1 LVNFRST
8 IRSTNSFFLCVLQV
22 LRQSSRTCKLLY
34 SHGGSHRFESCSAHH
49 PNQSLTGHLA
59 VLRCSRLL
67 QLLRYVP
74 QIIVRSGNP
83 IHPDRPGE
91 GRDYAIATSERP
103 WITGANRSHRR
114 ELSAPAAVAPAACAC
129 DGFWALL
136 LIPRSS
142 RFRAWLT
149 SREWNWPSCS
159 RLISTARA
167 HQPQHPK
174 PRSRMRL
181 GHSMG

>member
-1 LVNFRST
+1 MEVTGSNPVAPT
-8 IRSTNSFFLCVLQV
+8 IRINHLPGILLFCVAPDC
-22 LRQSSRTCKLLY
+22 SN
-34 SHGGSHRFESCSAHH
+34 CSAMCLK
-49 PNQSLTGHLA
+49 SLCDRGIPSTQIA
-59 VLRCSRLL
+59 QEKVAIT
-67 QLLRYVP
+67 LLRHRNAPGSRV
-74 QIIVRSGNP
+74 P
-83 IHPDRPGE
+83 IH
-91 GRDYAIATSERP
+91 
-103 WITGANRSHRR
+103 RSHRR

-174 PRSRMRL
+174 PRSRMRP